1 VSTKLAEQLAA
12 FAEQTEALVGWLD
25 GLSAD
30 EFAAPSVLA
39 GWDVRT
45 LLGHVVLV
53 RRGLIA
59 RLGTRSTEPAVP
71 AAQYV
76 QRYSRDVAQIAAR
89 SAEAAGEHP
98 AIELLDQLRELAP
111 VHECADAASE
121 RTVLV
126 GGRGPITALD
136 WVLTR
141 VLDLVVHC
149 DDFSRSLPRRNPVPL
164 RRRALATA
172 VRSLAEFLAAQA
184 PGHSVEVRV
193 PPFIAV
199 QAIEGPRHTRGTPP
213 NVVETDP
220 LTWLRLA
227 TGRIAFA
234 DEVASGTVRASGLR
248 ADLSPYLPV
257 LS

>member
-1 VSTKLAEQLAA
+1 VSAKLAEQLTA

-25 GLSAD
+25 ELAED
-30 EFAAPSVLA
+30 EFGAPSALA
-39 GWDVRT
+39 GWDLRT

-59 RLGTRSTEPAVP
+59 RIATRSTDPAVP

-89 SAEAAGEHP
+89 TAEAAGDRS
-98 AIELLDQLRELAP
+98 AMELLDELREVAS
-111 VHECADAASE
+111 VRACADGVSD

-136 WVLTR
+136 WVVTR

-149 DDFSRSLPRRNPVPL
+149 DDFSRSLPGRDPVRL
-164 RRRALATA
+164 QRRALATA

-227 TGRIAFA
+227 TGRVAFA
-234 DEVASGTVRASGLR
+234 DEVASARVRASGLR
-248 ADLSPYLPV
+248 ADLSPHLPV